1 MANGAGNRGGIG
13 LRNTQ
18 DLACGAFFVAIGL
31 LGFWFGKD
39 LAMGTPS
46 RLGTG
51 VFPRIL
57 CWGMLITGGII
68 LFKGLFSEG
77 EKMGAI
83 AWRPVLLISAAATA
97 FALLIDPAGL
107 VAAMLAMIVLAGF
120 AGHEFYPKEY
130 IIFSAILLVMGVAM
144 FIWGLGMPIKTFP
157 WS

>member
-1 MANGAGNRGGIG
+1 MSSGANGRGAVG
-13 LRNTQ
+13 LRNLQ
-18 DLACGAFFVAIGL
+18 DLVCGGFFIIIGL
-31 LGFWFGKD
+31 LGLYYGKD
-39 LAMGTPS
+39 LPMGTSS

-51 VFPRIL
+51 VFPYIL
-57 CWGMLITGGII
+57 CWGMIGSGAII
-68 LFKGLFSEG
+68 FLKGLVTTG

-107 VAAMLAMIVLAGF
+107 VAAMLAMIVLSGF
-120 AGHEFYPKEY
+120 AGHEFYLKEF
-130 IIFSAILLVMGVAM
+130 IIFSVILVLMGVAM